1 MSQPVVGRKPA
12 ADEQPALGQP
22 PATAQLR
29 AGRPLALLDEQDLGW
44 VDALVDVVVRHAGEA
59 WRVAL
64 DEIEAGAWMAARAR
78 ADRGGTSERPHVGD
92 HTTRADGVV
101 SDDHIA
107 RADRRLSE
115 RPHAGDSHAGNEP
128 ARPRADDESVRAH
141 VGMAGPAPITR
152 RSGTTPAR
160 EPTPRRINAA
170 VAALRRLL
178 GGRAYHA
185 SLARKARALVLG
197 VPALDADARAA
208 RLAAAGVVLGLPS
221 REIEQVLWADLPSE
235 RPIELRQGRPPA
247 AEVAAHANVGLVQ
260 RSLRR
265 AHAVELRV
273 RGDAGPLVRAVAA
286 RGLIAVTSIAADG
299 ATVFEIA
306 GPLALCHRTS
316 VYGRALGGL
325 VPLLGGCD
333 DFEMQIRAEARGQLY
348 ELAVAAPA
356 LLPALPAPRPWKLV
370 ERLARDLEKRGF
382 QVERAPAP
390 LASPH
395 GIVCPDLRVEFPAP
409 PGEAVAPPLPGEAC
423 GAATADATRA
433 REVVDVRSVW
443 LEIVGFWTPEYLARK
458 VARYAAAGIRDVVLC
473 IDGERACDD
482 DDPPA
487 GACVVRFT
495 RRIDADALAQ
505 LLGMG
510 G

>member
-1 MSQPVVGRKPA
+1 MTPATSQPRVG
-12 ADEQPALGQP
+12 DQPAVGSP
-22 PATAQLR
+22 R

-44 VDALVDVVVRHAGEA
+44 IDALVDVVVRHAGEP

-78 ADRGGTSERPHVGD
+78 VHDGSVSERPHVGD
-92 HTTRADGVV
+92 HTDGGM
-101 SDDHIA
+101 
-107 RADRRLSE
+107 SE
-115 RPHAGDSHAGNEP
+115 RPHVGDHA
-128 ARPRADDESVRAH
+128 
-141 VGMAGPAPITR
+141 T
-152 RSGTTPAR
+152 R
-160 EPTPRRINAA
+160 EPTPRRIKAA

-208 RLAAAGVVLGLPS
+208 RLAAAGVILGLPS
-221 REIEQVLWADLPSE
+221 REVEQALWADLPSE

-286 RGLIAVTSIAADG
+286 RGLIAVTSVTADG

-348 ELAVAAPA
+348 ELAVSAPA

-370 ERLARDLEKRGF
+370 DQLARDLEKRGF
-382 QVERAPAP
+382 EVERAPAP
-390 LASPH
+390 IASPH
-395 GIVCPDLRVEFPAP
+395 GIVCPDVRVEVAAP
-409 PGEAVAPPLPGEAC
+409 QGEAADAARDGEA
-423 GAATADATRA
+423 ADT
-433 REVVDVRSVW
+433 RSVW
-443 LEIVGFWTPEYLARK
+443 IEIVGFWTPEYLARK
-458 VARYAAAGIRDVVLC
+458 VTRYAAAGIRDVVLC
-473 IDGERACDD
+473 VDGDRACDD

-487 GACVVRFT
+487 GACVLRFE
-495 RRIDADALAQ
+495 RRIHADALAQ
-505 LLGMG
+505 LLGG
-510 G
+510 GAA

>member
-1 MSQPVVGRKPA
+1 MSERPRVG
-12 ADEQPALGQP
+12 DH
-22 PATAQLR
+22 T
-29 AGRPLALLDEQDLGW
+29 
-44 VDALVDVVVRHAGEA
+44 
-59 WRVAL
+59 
-64 DEIEAGAWMAARAR
+64 AR
-78 ADRGGTSERPHVGD
+78 ADMPERPHVGDHTPRADRNMSLRPHVGDHTARGDMPERPHVGDHTARGDMSERPHVGD
-92 HTTRADGVV
+92 HT
-101 SDDHIA
+101 A
-107 RADRRLSE
+107 RGDMPE
-115 RPHAGDSHAGNEP
+115 RPHVGDH
-128 ARPRADDESVRAH
+128 
-141 VGMAGPAPITR
+141 T
-152 RSGTTPAR
+152 AR
-160 EPTPRRINAA
+160 EPTPRRIHAA
-170 VAALRRLL
+170 VAAVRRLL

-185 SLARKARALVLG
+185 SLARRARELVLG

-221 REIEQVLWADLPSE
+221 REVEQVLWADLPSE

-286 RGLIAVTSIAADG
+286 RGLIAVTSVAGDG

-333 DFEMQIRAEARGQLY
+333 DFELQIRAEARGQLY

-370 ERLARDLEKRGF
+370 EQIARDLERRGF
-382 QVERAPAP
+382 TVERAPAP

-395 GIVCPDLRVEFPAP
+395 GIVCPDLRVEVAAP
-409 PGEAVAPPLPGEAC
+409 PAEAAHPTHEGEAPHCMREGEA
-423 GAATADATRA
+423 AHATREGEAADARG
-433 REVVDVRSVW
+433 VW
-443 LEIVGFWTPEYLARK
+443 LEVVGFWTPEYLARK
-458 VARYAAAGIRDVVLC
+458 LARYAAAGIRDVVLC
-473 IDGERACDD
+473 VDGERACDD

-495 RRIDADALAQ
+495 RRIDAGALAQ
-505 LLGMG
+505 LLGVDAVRQQ
-510 G
+510 